1 MKLSKNKKRILKTRR
16 VKKMVTF
23 KGILVRTSNDFSA
36 ETLQARR
43 EQNDISRII
52 ERKKCQPRIL
62 FQQSYHS
69 DTSEK

>member
-43 EQNDISRII
+43 ERNDISRII
-52 ERKKCQPRIL
+52 ERKKMPAKNTLPAKLSFR
-62 FQQSYHS
+62 Y
-69 DTSEK
+69 K